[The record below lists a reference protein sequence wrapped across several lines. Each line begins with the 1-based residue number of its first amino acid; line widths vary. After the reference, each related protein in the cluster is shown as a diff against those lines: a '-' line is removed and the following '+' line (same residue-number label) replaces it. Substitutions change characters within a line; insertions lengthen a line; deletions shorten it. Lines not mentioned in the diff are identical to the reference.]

1 VAIERGNVRVACA
14 IDAACEGL
22 NLQRLC
28 APVNM
33 DLPCDPS
40 RLEQRKDWFQRIG
53 QARDE
58 VHILRCSVGT
68 VTVENGV

>member
-1 VAIERGNVRVACA
+1 
-14 IDAACEGL
+14 
-22 NLQRLC
+22 
-28 APVNM
+28 M

-58 VHILRCSVGT
+58 VHILRRSVGT
-68 VTVENGV
+68 VENDV